1 MKNIFERGSFDSYKV
16 ESLLEARGSVEIRHS
31 QFAQNKIAVFI
42 SHKHDDLEELKGI
55 IGFLEKQYKVKCYID
70 SKDPTLPRK
79 TSGETANRIKQ
90 RIDECNKF
98 ILLATDGAVE
108 SKWCNW
114 ELGYGDAGKTI
125 KNVAIFPIKEKTSSD
140 NEYKGNEY
148 MEIYSC
154 ISYYKAGEKYK
165 NGAPI
170 IPGYYI
176 QKRKPEGGYIIE
188 PLEEWL
194 KG

>member
-1 MKNIFERGSFDSYKV
+1 MKNIFERGSFDRYKV
-16 ESLLEARGSVEIRHS
+16 KSLLEAQGSVEIRHD
-31 QFAQNKIAVFI
+31 QFSENKIAVFI

-55 IGFLEKQYKVKCYID
+55 IGFLEEKYGVRCYID
-70 SKDPTLPRK
+70 SKDPTLPKK

-90 RIDECNKF
+90 RINECNKF

-125 KNVAIFPIKEKTSSD
+125 KNVAIFPIKEKESAD
-140 NEYKGNEY
+140 YDYKGNEY

-154 ISYYKAGEKYK
+154 IAYYKEGEKYRDGK
-165 NGAPI
+165 LI
-170 IPGYYI
+170 DPGYYI
-176 QKRKPEGGYIIE
+176 QTKYAERYFIE
-188 PLEEWL
+188 PLEKWL